1 MVLQL
6 IKQVIEME
14 QITYSILLDLGHF
27 GNFLVDAI
35 SANFDWLCMMI
46 GVKIGLVFLR
56 DSIN

>member
-1 MVLQL
+1 
-6 IKQVIEME
+6 ME
-14 QITYSILLDLGHF
+14 QITYSILLDFGHF

-35 SANFDWLCMMI
+35 SANFDWLCVMI